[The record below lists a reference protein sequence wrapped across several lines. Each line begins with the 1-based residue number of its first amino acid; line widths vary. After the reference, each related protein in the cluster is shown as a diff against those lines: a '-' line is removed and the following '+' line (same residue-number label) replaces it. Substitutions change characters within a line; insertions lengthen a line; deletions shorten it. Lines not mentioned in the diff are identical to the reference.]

1 MSLGRCGK
9 LRDPAVAAAAR
20 AAAPLFFAWRQ
31 RRKACSAPPAGQAA
45 PRRRRPERLRD
56 RVRAISH
63 RISKASR
70 CVKPVLQQTSDPGEK
85 DIASGGCLVGAA
97 PAGAP
102 CRKIEK
108 DANLR
113 SDLLKLDIA
122 PPYLRHIARRSRN
135 TAEHFERIFTMK
147 GLIDMEF
154 YLETMFWAIVLDD
167 LVIRDSIDFMR
178 SSTVERVSRFLFAME
193 LALRPVTS
201 VATLER
207 ADWEALKVL
216 QLERDGIFD
225 ISIGVKKAR
234 MEARKRA
241 SRRARL
247 NKLAKRYGGS
257 NVAFDLKSQ
266 EMKEDWYRDWSEIWD
281 DNVE

>member
-1 MSLGRCGK
+1 
-9 LRDPAVAAAAR
+9 
-20 AAAPLFFAWRQ
+20 
-31 RRKACSAPPAGQAA
+31 
-45 PRRRRPERLRD
+45 
-56 RVRAISH
+56 VRAISH

-70 CVKPVLQQTSDPGEK
+70 CVKPVLQHTSDPGEK
-85 DIASGGCLVGAA
+85 NIASGGCLVGTA

-113 SDLLKLDIA
+113 SDLLKLHIA

-154 YLETMFWAIVLDD
+154 YLETRFWAIVLDD

-216 QLERDGIFD
+216 QLESDGIFD

-247 NKLAKRYGGS
+247 NRLAKRYGG
-257 NVAFDLKSQ
+257 LQEKLQ
-266 EMKEDWYRDWSEIWD
+266 EMKADWYRDWSEIWD

>member
-70 CVKPVLQQTSDPGEK
+70 CVKPVLQHTSDPGEK
-85 DIASGGCLVGAA
+85 NIASGGCLVGTA

-154 YLETMFWAIVLDD
+154 YLETRLWATVLDD
-167 LVIRDSIDFMR
+167 LVIRDSVDFMR

-193 LALRPVTS
+193 FALRPVTS
-201 VATLER
+201 EATLER
-207 ADWEALKVL
+207 ANWEALKVL
-216 QLERDGIFD
+216 QLEKDGIFD

-247 NKLAKRYGGS
+247 NRLAKRYGG
-257 NVAFDLKSQ
+257 LQEKLQ
-266 EMKEDWYRDWSEIWD
+266 EMKEDWYRDWSEI
-281 DNVE
+281 

>member
-85 DIASGGCLVGAA
+85 DIASGGCSVGKA

-102 CRKIEK
+102 GRQIEK

-216 QLERDGIFD
+216 QLESDGIFD

-247 NKLAKRYGGS
+247 NKLAKQYGGLG
-257 NVAFDLKSQ
+257 VAFDVKSQ
-266 EMKEDWYRDWSEIWD
+266 EMKEAWYRDWSEIWD
-281 DNVE
+281 DYLE

>member
-20 AAAPLFFAWRQ
+20 VAAPLFFAWRQ

-85 DIASGGCLVGAA
+85 DIASGGCLVGTA

-135 TAEHFERIFTMK
+135 TAEHFDRIFTMK

-154 YLETMFWAIVLDD
+154 YLETRFWATVLDD

-193 LALRPVTS
+193 FALRPVTS
-201 VATLER
+201 EATLER

-216 QLERDGIFD
+216 QLEKDGIFD

-247 NKLAKRYGGS
+247 NRLAKRYGG
-257 NVAFDLKSQ
+257 LQEKLQ

>member
-1 MSLGRCGK
+1 
-9 LRDPAVAAAAR
+9 
-20 AAAPLFFAWRQ
+20 
-31 RRKACSAPPAGQAA
+31 
-45 PRRRRPERLRD
+45 
-56 RVRAISH
+56 
-63 RISKASR
+63 
-70 CVKPVLQQTSDPGEK
+70 
-85 DIASGGCLVGAA
+85 
-97 PAGAP
+97 
-102 CRKIEK
+102 
-108 DANLR
+108 
-113 SDLLKLDIA
+113 
-122 PPYLRHIARRSRN
+122 
-135 TAEHFERIFTMK
+135 MK

-154 YLETMFWAIVLDD
+154 YLETRFWATVLDD

-201 VATLER
+201 EATLER

-216 QLERDGIFD
+216 QLESDGIFD

>member
-85 DIASGGCLVGAA
+85 DVASGGCLVGTA

-154 YLETMFWAIVLDD
+154 CLETRFWAIVLDD

-201 VATLER
+201 EATLER

-216 QLERDGIFD
+216 QLESDGIFD

-247 NKLAKRYGGS
+247 NRLAKRYGG
-257 NVAFDLKSQ
+257 LQEKLQ

>member
-31 RRKACSAPPAGQAA
+31 RRKACSALPAGQAA

-85 DIASGGCLVGAA
+85 DIASGGCLVGTA

-135 TAEHFERIFTMK
+135 TAEHFDRIFTMK

-154 YLETMFWAIVLDD
+154 YLETRLWATVLDD

-201 VATLER
+201 EATLER

-247 NKLAKRYGGS
+247 NKLAKRYGG
-257 NVAFDLKSQ
+257 LQEKLQ